1 VPRSTVWSKL
11 IHRAV
16 GLVPENG
23 SAINFSQSMGVHRAN
38 EFLMFGRKLSVQ
50 ELEQWG
56 MVNQVFPVD
65 GFQDYVIKYLEGQL
79 AVNDGKSMM
88 ETKRL
93 QNEPLRSGRL
103 LAVINSMDA
112 LAERVRFLVS
122 YHDHY

>member
-1 VPRSTVWSKL
+1 
-11 IHRAV
+11 
-16 GLVPENG
+16 
-23 SAINFSQSMGVHRAN
+23 
-38 EFLMFGRKLSVQ
+38 MFGRKLSVQ